1 MINTPSKINR
11 WMLFKLPAA
20 WLSGVRLSLI
30 NDSRCEVKVKFK
42 WINQNPYRSMFWA
55 VQGMAAEL
63 TTGMLL
69 TNSIQNSKANI
80 SMLLVSNKSNF
91 HKKAVGK
98 ITFICEE
105 GENAKKLINS
115 TIQNITSK
123 AWFKAKGYDET
134 GDLVSEFDF
143 EWSCKKRNNGQEFL

>member
-1 MINTPSKINR
+1 
-11 WMLFKLPAA
+11 MLFKLPAA

-80 SMLLVSNKSNF
+80 SMLLVSNKSSF

-105 GENAKKLINS
+105 GENAKKLINL

-143 EWSCKKRNNGQEFL
+143 EWSCKKRNNG

>member
-1 MINTPSKINR
+1 MINTPNKINR

-134 GDLVSEFDF
+134 GDIVSEFDF
-143 EWSCKKRNNGQEFL
+143 EWSCKKRSNG

>member
-1 MINTPSKINR
+1 
-11 WMLFKLPAA
+11 MLFKLPAA
-20 WLSGVRLSLI
+20 WLTGVRLSLI

-69 TNSIQNSKANI
+69 TNSIQNSNANI
-80 SMLLVSNKSNF
+80 SMLLVSNKSSF

-98 ITFICEE
+98 IVFTCEE

-123 AWFKAKGYDET
+123 SWFKAKGYDET

-143 EWSCKKRNNGQEFL
+143 EWSCKKRNNG

>member
-1 MINTPSKINR
+1 
-11 WMLFKLPAA
+11 
-20 WLSGVRLSLI
+20 
-30 NDSRCEVKVKFK
+30 
-42 WINQNPYRSMFWA
+42 MFWA

-69 TNSIQNSKANI
+69 TKCIHDSNANI
-80 SMLLVSNKSNF
+80 SMLLVGNKSNF

-98 ITFICEE
+98 ITFTCEE
-105 GENAKKLINS
+105 GENAKKLINL

-143 EWSCKKRNNGQEFL
+143 EWSCKKRNNG